1 MNLLAVHSSGST
13 KLLPSDNTSALFHL
27 CSSMIGDFT
36 SQETALRHYV
46 GSTTRDMRVFSHKTA
61 ARVHGV
67 SEEISVDIAAGLFI
81 IVI

>member
-1 MNLLAVHSSGST
+1 
-13 KLLPSDNTSALFHL
+13 
-27 CSSMIGDFT
+27 MIGDFT